1 MKKIIISGLILFFI
15 VVILGLIFKRPPSQ
29 QIAVTD
35 TVRSAEIVVT
45 LRQTGIIQPQVG
57 AMIPIGAR
65 ATGTLEEVRV
75 KVGDRVEA
83 GQLVAKVDSRSVRQ
97 GIRQAQDSL
106 AKAEVE
112 LDNAK
117 TIHPIKVDMQKNAIE
132 TAKVKYENQKLM
144 YERENRLFE
153 SGFSSKEVLD
163 GAKFEMISSKLEYES
178 RRLELE
184 NILAEYKTT
193 IATLQ
198 SEISRLSSVLREQE
212 IQLSYTEIYS
222 PISGIVSA
230 VNSVEGETIV
240 AGLEVAK
247 LVTVF
252 RPELLELRVYV
263 DESDVGKVR
272 EGMRVIYTLD
282 TYPGEEFAGKISRI
296 DLQSETR
303 DGIIYYG
310 AMVGIS
316 KTDALRFK
324 PDMTASVR
332 IITDE
337 VQVQNSVYT
346 AAVKWEN
353 GSQVVYKIL
362 DKQRGI
368 TQRVPVKVGLRGEQ
382 RIEITEGLKSGDEV
396 VVRFATTN
404 VPLENVGQPRGRVL

>member
-1 MKKIIISGLILFFI
+1 MKKIIIIGLILFFI
-15 VVILGLIFKRPPSQ
+15 VVILGLIFKRPPTQ
-29 QIAVTD
+29 QIAAAD

-45 LRQTGIIQPQVG
+45 LRQTGVIQPQVG
-57 AMIPIGAR
+57 AMIAIGAR
-65 ATGTLEEVRV
+65 ATGLLEEVRV

-83 GQLVAKVDSRSVRQ
+83 GQLVARVDSRAVRQ
-97 GIRQAQDSL
+97 SIRQAKDSL
-106 AKAEVE
+106 MKAKVE
-112 LDNAK
+112 LNKAQ
-117 TIHPIKVDMQKNAIE
+117 TIHPVDVEMQKNTIN
-132 TAKVKYENQKLM
+132 TSKSNYEYLKDV
-144 YERENRLFE
+144 YERENTLFE
-153 SGFSSKEVLD
+153 GGFSSQEVLD
-163 GAKFEMISSKLEYES
+163 RAKHDMISAKLEHES
-178 RRLELE
+178 QRLRLDY
-184 NILAEYKTT
+184 IIAEYNTT
-193 IATLQ
+193 VESLTV
-198 SEISRLSSVLREQE
+198 EISRLASMLEEQQ

-252 RPELLELRVYV
+252 RPELMELRVYV
-263 DESDVGKVR
+263 DESDVGKVK

-282 TYPGEEFAGKISRI
+282 TYPGEEFAGSISRI

-316 KTDALRFK
+316 KADAIRFK

-337 VQVQNSVYT
+337 VQVANSVYA

-353 GSQVVYKIL
+353 GSQVVYKII
-362 DKQRGI
+362 DKQRGV

-382 RIEITEGLKSGDEV
+382 RVEILEGLKSGDEV
-396 VVRFATTN
+396 VVRFAASN
-404 VPLENVGQPRGRVL
+404 APLENAGQPRG